1 MNQSGRIQEAYVLRL
16 LTCVLEGLS
25 ELYFHAAMRE
35 CSRDD
40 PLLEGYRLDEELGA
54 LIAQRIGNGSRT

>member
-1 MNQSGRIQEAYVLRL
+1 M
-16 LTCVLEGLS
+16 S

-54 LIAQRIGNGSRT
+54 LIAQRIGKRLVDLAYEPHPFTS